1 MVNINKYAVIVAGGK
16 GMRMGS
22 VIPKQF
28 LPLLG
33 IPLMCHAVQTFA
45 SALPGIHIIIVLP
58 EDQLGSAQTVLRS
71 YIGKIKV
78 TTVAGGD
85 TRYQS
90 VCNGLKHVSDD
101 GIVFVHDGARPLIT
115 EELILRCYKQAIE
128 KGSAIPAI
136 PARESMRLVEDGVSK
151 PLDRDNLRIIQT
163 PQTFRTGIILPAF
176 AQPFQHSFTDEATVV
191 EASGGEVHLIEG
203 MAENIKVTHSEDM
216 VIAEALLR
224 VRG

>member
-1 MVNINKYAVIVAGGK
+1 
-16 GMRMGS
+16 MRMGS
-22 VIPKQF
+22 TIPKQF

-45 SALPGIHIIIVLP
+45 SALPGIHIISVLP

-90 VCNGLKHVSDD
+90 VCNGLRHVTED

-115 EELILRCYKQAIE
+115 EELILRCYKQAVE
-128 KGSAIPAI
+128 KGSAIPSI
-136 PARESMRLVEDGVSK
+136 PARESMRILDDGVSR
-151 PLDRDNLRIIQT
+151 PLDREKLRVIQT
-163 PQTFRTGIILPAF
+163 PQTFRTSIILPAF
-176 AQPFQHSFTDEATVV
+176 EQPFQPSFTDEATVV
-191 EASGGEVHLIEG
+191 EVYGTPIHLIEG

>member
-1 MVNINKYAVIVAGGK
+1 MVNIKKYAVIVAGGK

-22 VIPKQF
+22 SIPKQF

-85 TRYQS
+85 TRFQS
-90 VCNGLKHVSDD
+90 VSNGLRHITED

-115 EELILRCYKQAIE
+115 EELILRCFKQTFE

-136 PARESMRLVEDGVSK
+136 PARESVRIIEDGISR
-151 PLDRDNLRIIQT
+151 PLDREMLRIIQT
-163 PQTFRTGIILPAF
+163 PQTFRTNILLPAF
-176 AQPFQHSFTDEATVV
+176 EQPYHASFTDEATVV
-191 EASGGEVHLIEG
+191 ESYGTPVHLIEG